1 MDAIKVFNN
10 NAISTVMPDGREAIV
25 IGRGIGFNKRPGD
38 PVSEQNIEKVYYV
51 QNEMQTKFLQMLQ
64 DVRPDVMEAAE
75 EIISV
80 AENDGFHLSNQAT
93 ISLIDHIGFAIER
106 QENNMELPNLLLSE
120 TQLLYQ
126 KEYAIGLLSLDI
138 IQKHCGITLPKD
150 EAGYIALHLITISA
164 DRGGTYDT
172 LKFVKGTGDII
183 KEVYGVDLEPQ
194 SLDAM
199 RLMTH
204 LKFLSQRIF
213 QNAVWEDDDDM
224 DEMYEHLLHRSPKN
238 QIALERL
245 DSYIKRDFGY
255 TLNKQEKFYLL
266 VHLTKIL

>member
-1 MDAIKVFNN
+1 MNAIKVFNN
-10 NAISTVMPDGREAIV
+10 NAISAVMPDGREAIV

-38 PVSEQNIEKVYYV
+38 SVSEQNIEKIYYV
-51 QNEMQTKFLQMLQ
+51 QNEMQTKFLQMLHN
-64 DVRPDVMEAAE
+64 VRPDVIEAAE

-106 QENNMELPNLLLSE
+106 QEKNMELPNLLLGE

-126 KEYAIGLLSLDI
+126 REYAIGLLSLEI
-138 IQKHCGITLPKD
+138 IQKHCGITLPED

-164 DRGGTYDT
+164 DRGSTYDT

-183 KEVYGVDLEPQ
+183 KEIYGVALDPQ

-224 DEMYEHLLHRSPKN
+224 DEMYEHLLDRSPKN
-238 QIALERL
+238 RIALERL
-245 DSYIKRDFGY
+245 DEYIKHNFGY
-255 TLNKQEKFYLL
+255 VLNKQEKFYLL

>member
-1 MDAIKVFNN
+1 MNAIKVFNN

-38 PVSEQNIEKVYYV
+38 VVGEQNIEKVYYV
-51 QNEMQTKFLQMLQ
+51 QDEMQTKFLQMLQ
-64 DVRPDVMEAAE
+64 DVRPDVIEAAE

-80 AENDGFHLSNQAT
+80 AERDGFHLSNQAT
-93 ISLIDHIGFAIER
+93 ISLVDHIGFAIER
-106 QENNMELPNLLLSE
+106 QEQNMALPNLLLGE

-126 KEYAIGLLSLDI
+126 KEYAIGLLSLNI
-138 IQKHCGITLPKD
+138 IQKHCGVTLPKD

-164 DRGGTYDT
+164 DRAGTYDT
-172 LKFVKGTGDII
+172 LKFVQGTGNII
-183 KEVYGVDLEPQ
+183 KEIYGVTLDPQ

-204 LKFLSQRIF
+204 LKFLAQRIF
-213 QNAVWEDDDDM
+213 QNAVWEDDSDM
-224 DEMYEHLLHRSPKN
+224 DEMYEYLLHRSPKN

-245 DSYIKRDFGY
+245 DSYIRQNFGY
-255 TLNKQEKFYLL
+255 QLNKQEKFYLL